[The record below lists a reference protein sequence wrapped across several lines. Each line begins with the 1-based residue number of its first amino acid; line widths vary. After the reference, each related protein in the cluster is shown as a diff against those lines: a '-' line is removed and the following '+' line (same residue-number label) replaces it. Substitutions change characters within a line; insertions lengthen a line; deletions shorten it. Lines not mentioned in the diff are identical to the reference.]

1 MRVKALASG
10 SSGNAFLVQAGDT
23 TVLVDAGIPLA
34 RLLPALAAAGVTPD
48 QLTCLLLT
56 HEHADHLTAAAGL
69 ARRFRVP
76 ILGSAGTLACLPGR
90 VGERVCV
97 TAGSQMRLG
106 ELSVT
111 PFAIPH
117 DGAQPLGYVLEEGET
132 RICLATDL
140 GHVPPE
146 LLSIFRSCE
155 LLIVEANHDVQRL
168 WNGPYPR
175 FLKERVAAPTG
186 HLSNDQT
193 AECLVACAS
202 GAPQRVWLAHLSAV
216 NNSPSSALR
225 SVAQRLRRAEICTMQ
240 VEVALR
246 DRPSLSWSSSDE
258 CFQPRLL

>member
-1 MRVKALASG
+1 VKALASG
-10 SSGNAFLVQAGDT
+10 SSGNAFLVQAGGT

-34 RLLPALAAAGVTPD
+34 RLLPALAADGVTPD
-48 QLTCLLLT
+48 RLTCLLLT
-56 HEHADHLTAAAGL
+56 HEHADHLTAAASL
-69 ARRFRVP
+69 ARRYRVP
-76 ILGSAGTLACLPGR
+76 VLGSAGTLACLTGR
-90 VGERVCV
+90 GGERVCV
-97 TAGSQMRLG
+97 TAGSRMQLG
-106 ELSVT
+106 ELAVT

-117 DGAQPLGYVLEEGET
+117 DGAQPVGYLLEEGET
-132 RICLATDL
+132 RVCLATDL

-146 LLSIFRSCE
+146 LLPVFRRCE
-155 LLIVEANHDVQRL
+155 LLIVEANHDAQRL

-193 AECLVACAS
+193 GECLVACAS

-216 NNSPSSALR
+216 NNSPRSALR
-225 SVAQRLRRAEICTMQ
+225 SVGERLRRADIDTMQ

-246 DRPSLSWSSSDE
+246 DRPSLTWSSTEE